1 MTNNGTEGKPASID
15 LDQLVV
21 AQSHRDVLTE
31 LCPGPL
37 KHVQQNDALGLALYD
52 VDPIQALTEIKDDEL
67 PADLRDHSPMGRLAW
82 VLRDRCARRY
92 GGWTLT
98 VGRNRRVHAI
108 FAAPHIGTGAPM
120 AAVGYPHVLAD
131 GSFRLAKASENGRGH
146 GVRVGI
152 LDTRVYPNEQLAGR
166 YMADTASELPAETKG
181 PISHYEGHAT
191 FIAGL
196 VLAQAPNAELEIHDV
211 LHGDEARATTWEL
224 ATSMAR
230 LAGGGVDVLNL
241 SLACQTQDGQPPMV
255 LARAVDLLS
264 PEMVIVAAA
273 GNIDNELVDG
283 KKPIWPAAFDK
294 VISVGACD
302 GKGDVADFSPDAP
315 WVDLLA
321 PGVDVLSTYL
331 VGDVTIRCDDHDDGH
346 GSPVPFDG
354 CAEWSGTSFAAA
366 TVSGVIAAELASG
379 NSPHPA
385 LRVLRER
392 LAHGAVGGIRVP

>member
-1 MTNNGTEGKPASID
+1 MANNGTEGKPASID

-21 AQSHRDVLTE
+21 AQSHRGVLAE
-31 LCPGPL
+31 FCPGPL
-37 KHVQQNDALGLALYD
+37 KQVQQNDTLGLALYD
-52 VDPIQALTEIKDDEL
+52 VDPVRALAQIKDVEPPDDVREQ
-67 PADLRDHSPMGRLAW
+67 SPMGRLVWA
-82 VLRDRCARRY
+82 LRQRCARRY
-92 GGWTLT
+92 GGWTFT
-98 VGRNRRVHAI
+98 VGRNRRVQAI
-108 FAAPHIGTGAPM
+108 FAAPHIGTGAPF
-120 AAVGYPHVLAD
+120 AAVGYPHILVD
-131 GSFRLAKASENGRGH
+131 KPFELAKASEGGKGH

-166 YMADTASELPAETKG
+166 YMADAESELPAEAKG

-211 LHGDEARATTWEL
+211 LHGDEARATAWEL

-230 LAGGGVDVLNL
+230 LAGSGIDVLNL

-255 LARAVDLLS
+255 LSRAVDLLS

-273 GNIDNELVDG
+273 GNIDNDLVDG
-283 KKPIWPAAFDK
+283 TKPMWPAAFDK

-302 GKGDVADFSPDAP
+302 DNGVAADFSPAAP

-321 PGVDVLSTYL
+321 HGVDVSSTYL
-331 VGDVTIRCDDHDDGH
+331 VGKVTIKCDGHDDGH
-346 GSPVPFDG
+346 GSPVDFDG
-354 CAEWSGTSFAAA
+354 CARWSGTSFAAA

-379 NSPHPA
+379 NSPRPA
-385 LRVLRER
+385 LRVLREH
-392 LAHGAVGGIRVP
+392 LAHKAVGGIRVP

>member
-37 KHVQQNDALGLALYD
+37 KQVQQNDALGLALYD
-52 VDPIQALTEIKDDEL
+52 VDPVRALAEIRDDEL
-67 PADLRDHSPMGRLAW
+67 PPDLADHSPMGRLAW

-120 AAVGYPHVLAD
+120 AAAGYPHVLAD
-131 GSFRLAKASENGRGH
+131 GSFRLAKASENGRGR

-166 YMADTASELPAETKG
+166 YMADAASELPAQAKE

-230 LAGGGVDVLNL
+230 LAGSGVDVLNL

-283 KKPIWPAAFDK
+283 TKPMWPAAFDK

-302 GKGDVADFSPDAP
+302 DQGNVADFSPDAP

-321 PGVDVLSTYL
+321 PGVDVSSTYL
-331 VGDVTIRCDDHDDGH
+331 VGKVTIRCGGHDDGH
-346 GSPVPFDG
+346 GSPVAFDG

-366 TVSGVIAAELASG
+366 TVSGVIATELASG
-379 NSPHPA
+379 NAPRPA

-392 LAHGAVGGIRVP
+392 LAHGAVDGIRVP